1 MFSLRPLFRSSQLTT
16 AARRTL
22 HYTSPAL
29 NASTRPESPVTPVP
43 TVQDGTVPTEYELA
57 NGPQADLVSGAPG
70 TSTPS
75 VLRGIDKSHLTYDA
89 LTYRVTLADNLHL
102 SAFPHLRETTAE
114 LLHRPVRIFRP
125 TKNTMQSAKG
135 KTKRWIIDFDVL
147 QGAGRWENRLMGWAS
162 SADYVQGT
170 TLAFRSK
177 EDAIYFAEKQGW
189 PYKVDE
195 PKKIEI
201 PPKSYGESSFSFF
214 FSFFLG

>member
-22 HYTSPAL
+22 HYTAPAL
-29 NASTRPESPVTPVP
+29 NTSTRPESPVTPVP

-102 SAFPHLRETTAE
+102 SAFPHLREPQPSSSTD
-114 LLHRPVRIFRP
+114 RSVSSVP
-125 TKNTMQSAKG
+125 Q
-135 KTKRWIIDFDVL
+135 KTLCNLPR
-147 QGAGRWENRLMGWAS
+147 AR
-162 SADYVQGT
+162 
-170 TLAFRSK
+170 RS
-177 EDAIYFAEKQGW
+177 DG
-189 PYKVDE
+189 
-195 PKKIEI
+195 
-201 PPKSYGESSFSFF
+201 
-214 FSFFLG
+214 